1 MPIQNGKSNSDLTIG
16 DLWGADKITPN
27 FYDTLG
33 VGIVI
38 LRSKK
43 GEKMFHT
50 LQLEKIQVS
59 ETEAKIITQVSATI
73 YSHTKNVICFSN

>member
-1 MPIQNGKSNSDLTIG
+1 MKGFLSDIYLRPACFQCQFKNGKSNSDLTIG

-38 LRSKK
+38 PRSKK
-43 GEKMFHT
+43 GGGNVLHP
-50 LQLEKIQVS
+50 
-59 ETEAKIITQVSATI
+59 TI
-73 YSHTKNVICFSN
+73 RKNSGFRN